1 MTFGFSRISKTKFPR
16 NLSGVYLQGHFF
28 NHTACFVSG
37 TFHWL
42 TNRPSVLGADIP
54 CQLRCQELPPESFQN
69 ETCYKLYSKYKFFSC
84 FPTIYS
90 SLVWKSFF
98 NEMGVTYVIFH
109 ILKDVDWMLFQAS
122 ADNLCYVPTILLY
135 VSRIVIL
142 PNLWICSKNTTSSRD
157 HYFWNCIVLHFVIFV
172 STNKI

>member
-1 MTFGFSRISKTKFPR
+1 MTFGFSRISKTKCPR
-16 NLSGVYLQGHFF
+16 NFSGVYLQGHFF

-37 TFHWL
+37 TFHLL

-54 CQLRCQELPPESFQN
+54 CQLRCQELFPESFQN
-69 ETCYKLYSKYKFFSC
+69 ETCYKLYPKYKFFSC

-90 SLVWKSFF
+90 PVVWKSFF

-122 ADNLCYVPTILLY
+122 GSLLRAGY
-135 VSRIVIL
+135 SLVRFKDCDIAQPLDMKHKYNFFTWSL
-142 PNLWICSKNTTSSRD
+142 LLKLHCASFRD
-157 HYFWNCIVLHFVIFV
+157 VCFD
-172 STNKI
+172 